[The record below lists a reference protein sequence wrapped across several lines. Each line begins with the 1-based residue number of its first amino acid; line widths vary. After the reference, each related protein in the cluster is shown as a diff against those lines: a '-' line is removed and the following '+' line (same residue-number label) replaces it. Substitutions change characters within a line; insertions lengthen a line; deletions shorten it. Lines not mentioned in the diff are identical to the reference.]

1 MMGVFSNFL
10 KNHICFK
17 VMGIGLPA
25 QSCYHSLVKGF
36 GAMQQ
41 LYDFFYSVVC
51 DSHQLCVTTTW
62 GRAGGLTLEGF
73 ASEQAPLCQLHFVH
87 FERWCCSPV
96 LYFPPGRQNESRS
109 LNGICQLSHQV
120 SERPGGGTHCRET
133 HKRAQ
138 NKASSESTEASSL
151 TVSPQSP
158 HKLSGVGYASGGG
171 GILIHLTSLGLPT
184 CWRALGLFLPKRSTN
199 SPGEIN
205 CQHRYIYPHEVYL

>member
-1 MMGVFSNFL
+1 MSLGQLSKLGFFVEGTCDMYFYSTEILLINMMGVFSNFL

-36 GAMQQ
+36 GAIQQ

-87 FERWCCSPV
+87 FER
-96 LYFPPGRQNESRS
+96 
-109 LNGICQLSHQV
+109 
-120 SERPGGGTHCRET
+120 
-133 HKRAQ
+133 
-138 NKASSESTEASSL
+138 
-151 TVSPQSP
+151 
-158 HKLSGVGYASGGG
+158 
-171 GILIHLTSLGLPT
+171 
-184 CWRALGLFLPKRSTN
+184 
-199 SPGEIN
+199 
-205 CQHRYIYPHEVYL
+205 